1 MIKVGNEEIRICIIN
16 VYFGEI
22 TFYHESGY
30 GVFTPKEWDT
40 TMGSWL
46 TLPTEASYL

>member
-1 MIKVGNEEIRICIIN
+1 MVERFFDLDDLTN
-16 VYFGEI
+16 
-22 TFYHESGY
+22 YHESGY